1 MALSVLVTA
10 VVFWSLAIVVLGAY
24 HATRTRTHRTA
35 DAAKVVLRPR
45 NTEYQAEIRSRV
57 HPHGHFAL
65 TPSSAILD
73 PSRHDG
79 FVEDAREL
87 ITSVSPQKCAGWQ
100 RFVKCAEKCTEIFL
114 PRQEV
119 DFAAF
124 IQSITFSI
132 IITAFYDVD
141 PVMLSLADVTFMTS
155 ALNHHSDSTSRK
167 IPLYPGELDAMREC
181 VCKWV
186 GEERASQALET
197 ILPAYESMWR
207 LAAVTL
213 AYANGNQHTHN
224 AFLDFGENPTQK
236 QFRSFKVKNTRPSVE
251 AIINEVLRLHPP
263 IQHIARNNR
272 HPLWKRPFYPA
283 QEIAD
288 IGTVHRSCVYGTHL
302 ETFDAMRFHPQHEHP
317 ADTQLLAFGLGRL
330 SCVAEDWA
338 PMATA
343 LIIAKV
349 MDRVDDVGFVLAGN
363 VFDARMYRN
372 TRIGWDG
379 WVVRRKGGERFLDAP
394 DVSIG

>member
-1 MALSVLVTA
+1 MALSVLVLA
-10 VVFWSLAIVVLGAY
+10 AAVFWSLAIVVLGAY
-24 HATRTRTHRTA
+24 HVTRSRTHHTA
-35 DAAKVVLRPR
+35 AAVKAMLKPR
-45 NTEYQAEIRSRV
+45 NTEYQTEIRSRV
-57 HPHGHFAL
+57 YPHGHFAL

-73 PSRHDG
+73 PSRHDS

-87 ITSVSPQKCAGWQ
+87 IASVSPQKCAGWQ
-100 RFVKCAEKCTEIFL
+100 RFVECAEKCTEIFL
-114 PRQEV
+114 PSQEV
-119 DFAAF
+119 EFAAF
-124 IQSITFSI
+124 IQSVTLCI

-141 PVMLSLADVTFMTS
+141 PETLSPVDVAFVTS
-155 ALNHHSDSTSRK
+155 ALNRHSDSASRK
-167 IPLYPGELDAMREC
+167 TPVCPNELDEMRKR
-181 VCKWV
+181 VCRWV

-197 ILPAYESMWR
+197 ILPAYESMWH

-213 AYANGNQHTHN
+213 AYANGNQHMHN

-251 AIINEVLRLHPP
+251 AVIKEVLRLHPP
-263 IQHIARNNR
+263 IQRIAHNSR
-272 HPLWKRPFYPA
+272 HPLWKRLFYPA

-288 IGTVHRSCVYGTHL
+288 IGTVHRSCVYGTRP
-302 ETFDAMRFHPQHEHP
+302 ETFDAMRFHPQHEA
-317 ADTQLLAFGLGRL
+317 ADIQLFAFGLGRL

-349 MDRVDDVGFVLAGN
+349 MDRVDDVGFVLVPGKAIDAGM
-363 VFDARMYRN
+363 DRN

-379 WVVRRKGGERFLDAP
+379 WVVRKKEKGRF
-394 DVSIG
+394 